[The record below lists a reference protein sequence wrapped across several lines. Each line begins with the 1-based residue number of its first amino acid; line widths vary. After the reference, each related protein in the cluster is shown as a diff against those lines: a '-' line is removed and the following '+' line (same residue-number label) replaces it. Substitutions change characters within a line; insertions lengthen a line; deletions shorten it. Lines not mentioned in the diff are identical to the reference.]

1 MAGLTVVGGTSLMDQ
16 LIERCAGLDVHKKSV
31 TACVRVPG
39 KGGRRHKET
48 QTFTTTTRGLLQL
61 RDWLARH
68 GVTLLGM
75 ESTGSYWK
83 PVYFLLEEDFE
94 CWLLNARHLKNVPGR
109 KTDVRDAEWI
119 AELVEHGLVR
129 PSFVPPKPI
138 RGLRDL
144 TRYRKSVIH
153 ERTRE
158 VQRLEKVLEDAGIKL
173 SSVASDILGVS
184 GRAMLEALIG
194 GVRDPEQLA
203 DLAKRRLRRKIPEL
217 REALEGRFDVHHA
230 LLVSEMLA
238 RIDHADATIERLS
251 AEIEQR
257 MQPFRDL
264 VALLDS
270 IPGVDVRTAE
280 VIIAE
285 TGGDMSRF
293 PSAEHLASWA
303 GMCPGNNESAGKH
316 HSGKTRKGSK
326 WLRGGL
332 TESAYAA
339 ANTKNT
345 YLAAQFW
352 RLAGRRG
359 KKRAAVAV
367 GHSILIA
374 AYHILD
380 RHQPYHDLGGDWF
393 LQRYSNQAHVR
404 RLVHQLERL
413 GHRVTLRPAD
423 AA

>member
-1 MAGLTVVGGTSLMDQ
+1 MDGV
-16 LIERCAGLDVHKKSV
+16 IERCAGIDIGKK
-31 TACVRVPG
+31 TLAACVRVPG
-39 KGGRRHKET
+39 KGKRRHKET
-48 QTFTTTTRGLLQL
+48 RTFATTTGGLLQL
-61 RDWLARH
+61 SDWLASH
-68 GVTLLGM
+68 GVAVAGM

-83 PVYFLLEEDFE
+83 PVYYLLEDSFE
-94 CWLLNARHLKNVPGR
+94 CWLLNARHLRNVPGR
-109 KTDVRDAEWI
+109 KTDVKDAEWI

-138 RGLRDL
+138 RELRDL
-144 TRYRKSVIH
+144 TRYRKSVVH

-184 GRAMLEALIG
+184 GRAMLEALVA
-194 GVRDPEQLA
+194 GVRDPDELA
-203 DLAKRRLRRKIPEL
+203 ELAKRRLRRKIPQL
-217 REALEGRFDVHHA
+217 REALEGRFRAHHA
-230 LLVSEMLA
+230 LLIAEMLA
-238 RIDHADATIERLS
+238 RIDGCDATMARLSDEIER
-251 AEIEQR
+251 R
-257 MQPFRDL
+257 MQPFCDL
-264 VALLDS
+264 VELLVT
-270 IPGVDVRTAE
+270 IPGVNARTAE

-285 TGGDMSRF
+285 TGGDMARF

-326 WLRGGL
+326 WLRGAL

-339 ANTKNT
+339 SRTKDT

-367 GHSILIA
+367 GHSILVA

-380 RHQPYHDLGGDWF
+380 RRQPYHDLGGDWF
-393 LQRYSNQAHVR
+393 LQRYSNQSHVR
-404 RLVHQLERL
+404 RLVNQLQRL
-413 GHRVTLRPAD
+413 GHTVTLQPAD